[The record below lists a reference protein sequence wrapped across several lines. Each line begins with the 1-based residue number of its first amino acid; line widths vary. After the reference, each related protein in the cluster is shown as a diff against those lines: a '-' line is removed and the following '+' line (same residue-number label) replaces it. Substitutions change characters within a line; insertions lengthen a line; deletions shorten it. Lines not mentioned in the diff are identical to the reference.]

1 MTPAQV
7 CELFGRNGFPLDEA
21 RAGALLEYEK
31 LLLEWNGRINLVS
44 RRETS
49 DLFLRQIVGSVA
61 FLFGGRLAT
70 GSTLLDVGTGGG
82 LPGIPLAVIL
92 PDLRVTVV
100 DSIRKKMTAVS
111 DMAAR
116 LGLPNVRAI
125 CGRVEELDPEIVGT
139 FDYIVARGVAAAAEI
154 VVWCAPLLARRGP
167 GRSPAGI
174 DAEKGPGEAGVET
187 IARGSYLLLKG
198 GDLTAEL
205 AALTETAGAA
215 SVIVRA
221 LAVAGAED
229 AFTDKKIVV
238 VTP

>member
-100 DSIRKKMTAVS
+100 DSMIARVMDTSNCTTSSWTSRSINNTTCVPGSPRIRLTASSCDIRSV
-111 DMAAR
+111 D
-116 LGLPNVRAI
+116 LPSIALIRS
-125 CGRVEELDPEIVGT
+125 P
-139 FDYIVARGVAAAAEI
+139 
-154 VVWCAPLLARRGP
+154 P
-167 GRSPAGI
+167 RSPAFS
-174 DAEKGPGEAGVET
+174 PGVFS
-187 IARGSYLLLKG
+187 I
-198 GDLTAEL
+198 
-205 AALTETAGAA
+205 GAIMV
-215 SVIVRA
+215 S
-221 LAVAGAED
+221 
-229 AFTDKKIVV
+229 
-238 VTP
+238 